1 MYLDI
6 AIILIQVEQR
16 GEVFNMPIPISS
28 FQDYLEKT
36 ESFKGANLFRGQANR
51 GWRIVPSLFRKS
63 DTTAEEITILE
74 EILGNDSLI
83 ESLFEK
89 QHYGSATRL
98 LDLTVSPMSA
108 LFFAIDDDNEKANDG
123 IVYVFANANSI
134 DVSDIR
140 INAFLDSVSRNPI
153 NIPVPLHD
161 FSVTNHLIKYAPKL
175 AYSNERAFHQGGT
188 ALLVGLHQDGST
200 YSRAHDPNLESQVI
214 ESFLIPASLK
224 ESLRQK
230 LCDFGYERAI
240 LYDDYLNFET
250 TPAFDSIDTH
260 FEVFDKVDFKEI
272 IFHTKLSC
280 INCDRDALTMK
291 IEKKY
296 NELFRKF
303 GENSRIFGL
312 FYFDEIDKSISNWIC
327 QSRWS
332 DSSRMNI
339 KWKHDYFRSRLLRT
353 NEEVSNEILFNR
365 VSPTLESAKKL
376 LRDIVAYSDNEIDK
390 ILTFYESQRRSS
402 SALVQAISDCP
413 YSTVDLEQFAAD
425 SIIFINRVDKITE
438 EILIFAKQGDS
449 PKSLLY
455 WNDFLIGDAIK
466 SAKKL
471 NHSYNSDFWSDT

>member
-280 INCDRDALTMK
+280 INFDRDVLALK
-291 IEKKY
+291 IKGKY
-296 NELFRKF
+296 QELFNEH
-303 GENSRIFGL
+303 GENSHIYGY
-312 FYFDEIDKSISNWIC
+312 FYFDEVDLSISNWIC
-327 QSRWS
+327 RTSWS
-332 DSSRMNI
+332 NSSKMNI

-353 NEEVSNEILFNR
+353 NEEVSSEILLNK
-365 VSPTLESAKKL
+365 VSPILESAKEL
-376 LRDIVAYSDNEIDK
+376 LTGIVACSNKEIED
-390 ILTFYESQRRSS
+390 ILKYYASQRRSS
-402 SALVQAISDCP
+402 RALAVAISDCP
-413 YSTVDLEQFAAD
+413 YSSVGFEAFIND
-425 SIIFINRVDKITE
+425 SRIFVNRVDRITE
-438 EILIFAKQGDS
+438 NILQYAEAGEGI
-449 PKSLLY
+449 KSLTYSNQELIQEAI
-455 WNDFLIGDAIK
+455 DFAV
-466 SAKKL
+466 KL
-471 NHSYNSDFWSDT
+471 NKTFYADFWK